1 MFLIFTSELFVIHLM
16 QIVKR
21 HYFLLKLWTLLILMK
36 SWLNLLLKPLD
47 LWILIKVWRLHI
59 GTIFLVNY
67 LKFFLLFHLLMH
79 FLKMFS
85 SFIIFIF
92 LINYLILLVKNSFH
106 FQVLNFL
113 FDVRGILIGS
123 IGVLCILAFVLT

>member
-1 MFLIFTSELFVIHLM
+1 MFLIFASELFVIHLM

-47 LWILIKVWRLHI
+47 LWILIKIWRLHI